1 MGVLQMHD
9 LFGRLLYISTVEQID
24 LSKVFAYPLT
34 PIPLSLAH
42 IDGSMNKTDK
52 AKLMHNLEAFGEA
65 GTVPKSVDVT
75 LVDAGL
81 LLHTL
86 QNVPQAFGD
95 ISSTILNRLCS
106 MSERVDFI
114 CDTYITPT
122 IKEPERVRRGAD
134 GGMAFQVTGAD
145 QKRPKDWQKALASS
159 AFKTALLQFLAVD
172 WHKDAHADVLNGH
185 VVTLA
190 HGSTCYRFTEDDG
203 RVKREALTDMQC
215 EHEEADTR
223 LIFHLANVFETC
235 PDRTV
240 SVRSND
246 TDVLVLLL
254 YHVAKLRPE
263 TVVWMDAGLS
273 GNNTRRSINITSIL
287 QKIDTTVIEALPALH
302 AFTGSDYTSSFMN
315 KGKIKPFD
323 LVRKSSTYSKT
334 FAQLGETDTISE
346 DGMSSIEAFV
356 CALYGRPK

>member
-1 MGVLQMHD
+1 
-9 LFGRLLYISTVEQID
+9 
-24 LSKVFAYPLT
+24 
-34 PIPLSLAH
+34 
-42 IDGSMNKTDK
+42 
-52 AKLMHNLEAFGEA
+52 
-65 GTVPKSVDVT
+65 
-75 LVDAGL
+75 
-81 LLHTL
+81 
-86 QNVPQAFGD
+86 
-95 ISSTILNRLCS
+95 

-356 CALYGRPK
+356 CALYGRPKMTKVDDVRYALFEQSYAPSDNTDPLQKIKGINPSSMPPCYKVLQKKDYESQLGGSMLERSSQTTANIV